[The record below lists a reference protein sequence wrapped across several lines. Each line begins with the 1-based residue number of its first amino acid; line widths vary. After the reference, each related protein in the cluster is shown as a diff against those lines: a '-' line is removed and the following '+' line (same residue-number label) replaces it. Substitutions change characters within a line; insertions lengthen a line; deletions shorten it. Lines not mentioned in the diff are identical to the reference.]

1 MGPHPPL
8 GLPRDGTELGAMRPG
23 EQEIAKGFLGAVT
36 PEKNIWRIKSLGGSD
51 TCLDFYSVWMFS
63 IQNSER
69 SNWSKPK
76 HFAIVHV
83 LGKMHLVQPLPL
95 TYVALHLL
103 GCQTLYADLWVEAMG
118 QPMHPYPCSLSP

>member
-23 EQEIAKGFLGAVT
+23 EQEIAEGFLGAVT
-36 PEKNIWRIKSLGGSD
+36 PEKNIRRIKSLGGSD

-95 TYVALHLL
+95 T
-103 GCQTLYADLWVEAMG
+103 
-118 QPMHPYPCSLSP
+118 